1 MAQSSAINELITS
14 LVHIQASRYTCAA
27 AMTVMFYDF
36 ALTISD
42 EIKFVWS
49 GSQKMSSAKLMFIWN
64 RYLTIPWIVLANYH
78 LANLRPP
85 LSNTLSDKSLYRL
98 FHLLTC
104 SPNSCKVAIVSIA
117 LMQGISIMVGVQLLA
132 LRVLALYKNSRKVRI
147 ALFSWLAACH
157 ITLYT
162 IVFISMARF
171 VPFLIYLPGTNTCYT
186 ISDKL
191 ITYIYIPPILAETGI
206 LVLQVYHHVQK
217 NRTGGGAFQTTL
229 VTTLYRDGYL
239 YFAMVMSLRLLCLF
253 IYLFAP
259 ASLWFLANQ
268 MDFPISTAL
277 ISRFFIQLRGAVPG
291 ASPVLESTIP
301 AVSSRTA
308 IGSRNRPKS
317 PQLITSYGP
326 MSFPTIQ
333 DYTSPEET
341 LVPLQQLRK
350 FRPSRLN

>member
-1 MAQSSAINELITS
+1 
-14 LVHIQASRYTCAA
+14 
-27 AMTVMFYDF
+27 MTVMFYDF

-85 LSNTLSDKSLYRL
+85 LSNT
-98 FHLLTC
+98 F
-104 SPNSCKVAIVSIA
+104 CKVAIVSIA